1 MTKRIILL
9 LSLLILVGCGGD
21 DSDLETEITV
31 PVSVLELKNR
41 PIEEFIVA
49 TGTVYAMKESQ
60 HKSEISGFYQRKIH
74 PETNRPMALG
84 DFVKASQEIIQL
96 EDKEFETNIKIESQR
111 LNLEISKSEF
121 EKQQSLFEK
130 GGVTLREMRNAE
142 LAYVNAQYTYDNA
155 MLQMSKMNIKA
166 AFDGV
171 IVELPYYTPGTKV
184 DINQPMAT
192 IMNYRQLYMEVNLP
206 AKELSRIKTDQ
217 SVRVMNYTL
226 PDDTL
231 IGRIDMVSP
240 AIDAATRTFTTSLTI
255 DNPEMI
261 LRPGMF
267 VKSEVVVAREDS
279 ALVIPKDII
288 LSKQRGKT
296 VFVIEKGAAQQRVI
310 TTGLENPHEVQVIS
324 GLEPNERLVTKGFE
338 TLRHRSKVK
347 IIR

>member
-1 MTKRIILL
+1 MTKWTI
-9 LSLLILVGCGGD
+9 LILGVLIFVGCGGD

-41 PIEEFIVA
+41 PIEEFVVA
-49 TGTVYAMKESQ
+49 TGTVYAEQESQ
-60 HKSEISGFYQRKIH
+60 FKSEISGFYQRQIN
-74 PETNRPMALG
+74 PETKKPFALG
-84 DFVKASQEIIQL
+84 DFVKQGQAIIHL

-142 LAYVNAQYTYDNA
+142 LAYVNAKYAYDNA
-155 MLQMSKMNIKA
+155 MLQMAKMDIKS
-166 AFDGV
+166 AFDGI
-171 IVELPYYTPGTKV
+171 IVDLPYYTPDTKV
-184 DINQPMAT
+184 AINQPMAT
-192 IMNYRQLYMEVNLP
+192 VMNYRRLYMEVNLP
-206 AKELSRIKTDQ
+206 AKELSRIETDQ
-217 SVRVMNYTL
+217 AVRIMNYTL

-231 IGRIDMVSP
+231 TGRITMVSP
-240 AIDAATRTFTTSLTI
+240 AIDAATRTFKASLTI
-255 DNPEMI
+255 ENPDWI

-296 VFVIEKGAAQQRVI
+296 VFIIEKGAAQQRVI
-310 TTGLENPHEVQVIS
+310 TTGLENPLEVQVIS